1 MEVAD
6 TFLILTLRL
15 IHTKPV
21 DDKCNP
27 AHTAYISK
35 GNAMS
40 KSIKQVRV
48 PVSPDYR
55 IAPSSRAESVIGL
68 MIILAVGLAL
78 VLGAEGRIF
87 LGVLVFVGALVANAA
102 VTITRNAR

>member
-1 MEVAD
+1 
-6 TFLILTLRL
+6 
-15 IHTKPV
+15 
-21 DDKCNP
+21 
-27 AHTAYISK
+27 
-35 GNAMS
+35 MS

-78 VLGAEGRIF
+78 VLGAEGRIL
-87 LGVLVFVGALVANAA
+87 LGVLVFVGALIANAA
-102 VTITRNAR
+102 GDDYSQCPLSYSSPISAPMRLSTARSWRRKSCPLNSGDHP

>member
-1 MEVAD
+1 
-6 TFLILTLRL
+6 
-15 IHTKPV
+15 
-21 DDKCNP
+21 
-27 AHTAYISK
+27 
-35 GNAMS
+35 MS

-78 VLGAEGRIF
+78 VLGAEGRIL
-87 LGVLVFVGALVANAA
+87 LGVLVFVGAL
-102 VTITRNAR
+102 IKETRVPLGGFVRDLRPRLQGALT

>member
-15 IHTKPV
+15 IHTKPI

-48 PVSPDYR
+48 PVSTRYMAVLELYGKCKELGYCDCGGFFGCNDPDHVGPPLSADELAAAR
-55 IAPSSRAESVIGL
+55 NDTRAL
-68 MIILAVGLAL
+68 Q
-78 VLGAEGRIF
+78 
-87 LGVLVFVGALVANAA
+87 
-102 VTITRNAR
+102 